1 MSTQGNQSERVST
14 IGGDRLCTGCG
25 FNLFGQP
32 VSRDVGTGLMVSRC
46 PECGAA
52 AALQE
57 YPGPF
62 RALKWM
68 TGALIA
74 LWLVLLLGMVAGTV
88 GVMVGS
94 ATALREVTIEET
106 SVEIGKQH
114 AKWFLETKQ
123 EQVLQKQVD
132 AGTMQ
137 QAMKLQIVQQVQNA
151 GWGWSQVTDAWWDGA
166 DQRSMVRWPW
176 TGGRENLV
184 MSVFGGVMLVLG
196 VWCCG
201 VLLATAMP
209 GVRGVRRFVLAFIVF
224 GIACV
229 GFEMVVLMSAV
240 RGWKPAGGY
249 TVTRELAH
257 QLVPQMAG
265 FAMILGL
272 SAILLIG
279 VWVGRSVSRWVIRG
293 VLPPRLAAHL
303 HVLWEA
309 DGLVFPVRR

>member
-1 MSTQGNQSERVST
+1 
-14 IGGDRLCTGCG
+14 
-25 FNLFGQP
+25 
-32 VSRDVGTGLMVSRC
+32 
-46 PECGAA
+46 
-52 AALQE
+52 
-57 YPGPF
+57 
-62 RALKWM
+62 
-68 TGALIA
+68 
-74 LWLVLLLGMVAGTV
+74 
-88 GVMVGS
+88 
-94 ATALREVTIEET
+94 
-106 SVEIGKQH
+106 
-114 AKWFLETKQ
+114 
-123 EQVLQKQVD
+123 
-132 AGTMQ
+132 
-137 QAMKLQIVQQVQNA
+137 
-151 GWGWSQVTDAWWDGA
+151 
-166 DQRSMVRWPW
+166 
-176 TGGRENLV
+176 

-209 GVRGVRRFVLAFIVF
+209 GVRGVRRVVLAVIVL
-224 GIACV
+224 GLACL

-240 RGWKPAGGY
+240 SGWKPAGGY

-309 DGLVFPVRR
+309 DGLVFAGK